1 MIVSHSQCHK
11 FWERKFDS
19 YTSGTSHRKILRN
32 LEESGL
38 KQLATLIL
46 THISLSLG
54 KSIPALKYSRWSTTA
69 FCFGSCGYKES
80 SDA

>member
-1 MIVSHSQCHK
+1 VPQIVGQSLILTQVVN
-11 FWERKFDS
+11 
-19 YTSGTSHRKILRN
+19 HRKMLRN

-38 KQLATLIL
+38 KQLATLRL